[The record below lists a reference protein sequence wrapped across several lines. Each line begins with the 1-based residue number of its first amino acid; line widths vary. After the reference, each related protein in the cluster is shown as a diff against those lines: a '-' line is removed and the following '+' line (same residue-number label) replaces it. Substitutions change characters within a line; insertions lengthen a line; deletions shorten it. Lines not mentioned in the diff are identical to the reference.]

1 MMTIDK
7 TNINDTAVRIIDE
20 IVTDFMDSNI
30 TEYDDKYSAVTIG
43 YIKGVCD
50 MAEAMKKKVLKVN

>member
-1 MMTIDK
+1 MKIDEA
-7 TNINDTAVRIIDE
+7 NINHNAVRLIDE

-43 YIKGVCD
+43 YVKGVCD
-50 MAEAMKKKVLKVN
+50 MAEVMKTKLKI

>member
-1 MMTIDK
+1 MRMMTIDK

-50 MAEAMKKKVLKVN
+50 MANAMKEVLKN

>member
-1 MMTIDK
+1 MTIDK

-20 IVTDFMDSNI
+20 KVTDFMDSNI
-30 TEYDDKYSAVTIG
+30 PEYDDKYSAVTIS

-50 MAEAMKKKVLKVN
+50 MAEAMKKSFES

>member
-20 IVTDFMDSNI
+20 IVTDYMDSNI
-30 TEYDDKYSAVTIG
+30 TEYDDKYSVVTIG
-43 YIKGVCD
+43 CIKGVCD
-50 MAEAMKKKVLKVN
+50 MANAMKEVLKVN

>member
-20 IVTDFMDSNI
+20 IVTDFIDSNI
-30 TEYDDKYSAVTIG
+30 TEYDDKYSVVTIG
-43 YIKGVCD
+43 YVKGVCD
-50 MAEAMKKKVLKVN
+50 MAEAMKKKL

>member
-1 MMTIDK
+1 MTIDK

-30 TEYDDKYSAVTIG
+30 TEYDDKYSVVTIG
-43 YIKGVCD
+43 YVKGVCD
-50 MAEAMKKKVLKVN
+50 MAEAMKKKL